1 MNTETGEKA
10 VHDTCNCHS
19 EEAEGRRKNLSD
31 HHEHGHRDCHD
42 EHDHAHEHAHC
53 DCHDEHD
60 HDGNDHGHDHH
71 HDHDHGHHHE
81 HAHCACDHAHAHEGH
96 HHHHHHEEEEGETKE
111 TLIKIAAATVL
122 LIAAVIIEKRTDWPT
137 WAYLLIY
144 LIPYLIVGWETIKEA
159 VEALAHGEALDENF
173 LMTVATVG
181 ALVIG
186 FLPGAQTQFPEAV
199 FVMLFFQVGELFEG
213 IAEGRSRKSIS
224 HLMDIRP
231 DTAHVERQGHLETVA
246 PETVKKGEVIV
257 IQPGEKVPMDGIV
270 LEGDSSLDTVALT
283 GESVPRAVHPEDEIL
298 SGCVNLTG
306 VLRVKTTKA
315 FGESTAAKILDLVE
329 NAAEHK
335 SKSESFITKFA
346 KVYTPIVVGLA
357 VALALIPSLITGE
370 WATWIYRALMFL
382 VVSCPCALVISI
394 PLTFFGGIGGASRK
408 GILVKGSNF
417 MDTLSRV
424 QTVVFDKTG
433 TLTEGVFEVTAVHPE
448 VVDEKELL
456 HLAAHVER
464 HSTHPIAAALRN
476 AYPDEQDDCSVEN
489 VQETAGHGVIATV
502 NGRRIAVGNEKLM
515 EKEGAASHPC
525 ELKGTVIH
533 VSIDGT
539 YAGHIVISDR
549 IKADAADAIQALH
562 AAGVRQTV
570 MLTGDQADIAASV
583 AAATK
588 VDAFHAGLLPAD
600 KVAEVEKLLAYRSLN
615 LSKGRAAG
623 AVAFVGDGI
632 NDAPVLARADLGIAM
647 GALGSDA
654 AIEAADVVLMDDKP
668 SKVADAIRIARRTLR
683 IARENIAFAIGIK
696 VLVLLFAAFG
706 LATLWMAVFADVGVT
721 VLAVLNAMRALKA

>member
-1 MNTETGEKA
+1 MIHEDYHQGGDSFAPFGMTREANEMTREANGMTRGANGMTGGTNEMTTEA
-10 VHDTCNCHS
+10 VENADHDMCHCHS
-19 EEAEGRRKNLSD
+19 EEAGGRRKNLSD
-31 HHEHGHRDCHD
+31 HHEHAHCDSHD

-53 DCHDEHD
+53 NCH
-60 HDGNDHGHDHH
+60 
-71 HDHDHGHHHE
+71 HDHGHAHE
-81 HAHCACDHAHAHEGH
+81 HAHCNCHDDHDHTHENAHCNCHDDHDHAHEGH
-96 HHHHHHEEEEGETKE
+96 HHHHHHEEEGETKE

-159 VEALAHGEALDENF
+159 VEALARGEALDENF
-173 LMTVATVG
+173 LMTVATLG

-231 DTAHVERQGHLETVA
+231 DTAHVERQGKLETVA

-270 LEGDSSLDTVALT
+270 LDGDSSLDTVALT

-306 VLRVKTTKA
+306 VLRVRTTKA

-394 PLTFFGGIGGASRK
+394 PLTFFGGIGGATRK
-408 GILVKGSNF
+408 GILVKGANF

-424 QTVVFDKTG
+424 KTVVFDKTG

-448 VVDEKELL
+448 LIDEKELL

-464 HSTHPIAAALRN
+464 HSTHPIAAALRL
-476 AYPDEQDDCSVEN
+476 AYPDEQDDCSVTDIR
-489 VQETAGHGVIATV
+489 ETAGHGVTATV
-502 NGRRIAVGNEKLM
+502 NGKRVAVGNEKHM
-515 EKEGAASHPC
+515 AREGAKSHPC

-533 VSIDGT
+533 VSIDGV
-539 YAGHIVISDR
+539 YAGHVVISDR
-549 IKADAADAIQALH
+549 VKADAAEAVAALH
-562 AAGVRQTV
+562 RAGVRRTV
-570 MLTGDQADIAASV
+570 MLTGDEADIAAAV
-583 AAATK
+583 ASAVG
-588 VDAFHAGLLPAD
+588 VDTYHAGLLPAD
-600 KVAEVEKLLAYRSLN
+600 KVAHVEALLN
-615 LSKGRAAG
+615 EGR
-623 AVAFVGDGI
+623 
-632 NDAPVLARADLGIAM
+632 
-647 GALGSDA
+647 
-654 AIEAADVVLMDDKP
+654 P
-668 SKVADAIRIARRTLR
+668 SGPGEPITS
-683 IARENIAFAIGIK
+683 
-696 VLVLLFAAFG
+696 
-706 LATLWMAVFADVGVT
+706 TM
-721 VLAVLNAMRALKA
+721 

>member
-1 MNTETGEKA
+1 M
-10 VHDTCNCHS
+10 
-19 EEAEGRRKNLSD
+19 
-31 HHEHGHRDCHD
+31 
-42 EHDHAHEHAHC
+42 
-53 DCHDEHD
+53 
-60 HDGNDHGHDHH
+60 
-71 HDHDHGHHHE
+71 
-81 HAHCACDHAHAHEGH
+81 
-96 HHHHHHEEEEGETKE
+96 
-111 TLIKIAAATVL
+111 
-122 LIAAVIIEKRTDWPT
+122 
-137 WAYLLIY
+137 
-144 LIPYLIVGWETIKEA
+144 
-159 VEALAHGEALDENF
+159 
-173 LMTVATVG
+173 
-181 ALVIG
+181 
-186 FLPGAQTQFPEAV
+186 
-199 FVMLFFQVGELFEG
+199 
-213 IAEGRSRKSIS
+213 
-224 HLMDIRP
+224 
-231 DTAHVERQGHLETVA
+231 
-246 PETVKKGEVIV
+246 
-257 IQPGEKVPMDGIV
+257 
-270 LEGDSSLDTVALT
+270 
-283 GESVPRAVHPEDEIL
+283 
-298 SGCVNLTG
+298 
-306 VLRVKTTKA
+306 KTTKA

-448 VVDEKELL
+448 VIDEKELL

-476 AYPDEQDDCSVEN
+476 AYPDEKDDCSVEN
-489 VQETAGHGVIATV
+489 IQETAGHGVIATV

-515 EKEGAASHPC
+515 GKEGAASHPC

-600 KVAEVEKLLAYRSLN
+600 KVAEIEKLLGMPGQAGHDGDRSLD

-696 VLVLLFAAFG
+696 VLVLLLAAFG

-721 VLAVLNAMRALKA
+721 VLAVLNAMRALKS